1 MIPALVIKA
10 VLPKVIKLVAK
21 QFKLDK
27 MERIIKYMDEPND
40 ADVRIDELEK
50 KINKLEKLKQGET
63 VFRIVV

>member
-10 VLPKVIKLVAK
+10 VLPKVIKIISK

-50 KINKLEKLKQGET
+50 RIDKLEKQKE
-63 VFRIVV
+63 

>member
-1 MIPALVIKA
+1 MIPALALKLI
-10 VLPKVIKLVAK
+10 LPKVLKIVSK

-50 KINKLEKLKQGET
+50 RINKLEKQKE
-63 VFRIVV
+63 

>member
-1 MIPALVIKA
+1 MIPALALKLI
-10 VLPKVIKLVAK
+10 LPKVLKIVGK

-50 KINKLEKLKQGET
+50 RINKLEKQKE
-63 VFRIVV
+63 

>member
-40 ADVRIDELEK
+40 ADIRIDKLEK
-50 KINKLEKLKQGET
+50 KINKLEKQIKE
-63 VFRIVV
+63 

>member
-1 MIPALVIKA
+1 MGKKRMIPALVIKA
-10 VLPKVIKLVAK
+10 VLPKVIKIVSK

-50 KINKLEKLKQGET
+50 RINKLEKQKE
-63 VFRIVV
+63 

>member
-1 MIPALVIKA
+1 MIPALLIKA
-10 VLPKVIKLVAK
+10 VLPKVLKVVSK

-50 KINKLEKLKQGET
+50 RINKLEKQKE
-63 VFRIVV
+63 

>member
-40 ADVRIDELEK
+40 ADIRIDKLEK
-50 KINKLEKLKQGET
+50 KISKLEKLIKE
-63 VFRIVV
+63 